1 MRELFS
7 GIVIGPKEEPT
18 TGIQKVLQA
27 IEKAHD
33 KDPELFTVEH
43 QRISGAGRE
52 YTDKV
57 VEHIGDLLQDWFDTQ
72 GSIPFN
78 PKDTIEPGAGK
89 LPYWNTA
96 LKYPDRD
103 DCGKVDLS
111 TLNDLERKQ
120 FAFAEKIREI
130 AVELLRAEQWIF

>member
-7 GIVIGPKEEPT
+7 GIIIGPKETPT
-18 TGIQKVLQA
+18 TGIDKVLQA
-27 IEKAHD
+27 IGKAHE

-43 QRISGAGRE
+43 KRISDAGRN
-52 YTDKV
+52 YTDKA
-57 VEHIGDLLQDWFDTQ
+57 VEHVGSLLQHWFDAY

-89 LPYWNTA
+89 LPYWNTS

-103 DCGKVDLS
+103 DNGQVDLK
-111 TLNDLERKQ
+111 TLNELERRQ
-120 FAFAEKIREI
+120 FAFAERIREI